1 MSKKDER
8 KIKEVLGR
16 MDSLT
21 LEFLPG
27 TWIEEAARDA
37 VNTANK
43 SQKTVFFKFND
54 ISLFVSPGD
63 NWQDIRNEYQN
74 YKNKRTSLSFNHI
87 ATEE

>member
-27 TWIEEAARDA
+27 TWIEEADRDA
-37 VNTANK
+37 VHTANK
-43 SQKTVFFKFND
+43 SLKTVYFDFNE
-54 ISLFVSPGD
+54 IPLFVSPGD
-63 NWQDIRNEYQN
+63 NWQDIVKEYRRHR
-74 YKNKRTSLSFNHI
+74 KKRTQLSFKHI
-87 ATEE
+87 APKK